1 MLRPNQIIQ
10 GVVQVVK
17 KTSEPENPTRKKKG
31 LIYLYTGEGGGK
43 TTNAF
48 GFALR
53 AIGHGY
59 KAVIVQ
65 FMKGWEDIGEV
76 KACKRLAPECEVHQF
91 GRKEFVDPKNPTPE
105 DYKLAKEALT
115 FARKALKK
123 KPKLLVL
130 DEVNLAAAFGLVK
143 VKEVLN
149 LLDKV
154 PPSTVVMLTGRKA
167 PRGLIDRADFVSVIE
182 DVKHPAREG
191 IPARMGIEY

>member
-1 MLRPNQIIQ
+1 MA
-10 GVVQVVK
+10 K
-17 KTSEPENPTRKKKG
+17 KATRKRRG
-31 LIYLYTGEGGGK
+31 LVYLYTGEGGGK

-59 KAVIVQ
+59 KVIIIQ

-76 KACKRLAPECEVHQF
+76 KACRRLAPECEVYQF
-91 GRKEFVDPKNPTPE
+91 GRKEFVDPKNPSLE
-105 DYKLAKEALT
+105 DKRLAEEGLA

-130 DEVNLAAAFGLVK
+130 DEVNLAAAFGLIK
-143 VKEVLN
+143 VKDVLK

-154 PPSTVVMLTGRKA
+154 PPSTVVMLTGRRA
-167 PRGLIDRADFVSVIE
+167 PRALIDRADFVSVIE
-182 DVKHPAREG
+182 DVKHPAMEG
-191 IPARMGIEY
+191 IPARKGIEY

>member
-1 MLRPNQIIQ
+1 MR
-10 GVVQVVK
+10 K
-17 KTSEPENPTRKKKG
+17 SSETAKTARRKKG

-59 KAVIVQ
+59 KVVIIQ

-91 GRKEFVDPKNPTPE
+91 GRKEFVDPKNPTP
-105 DYKLAKEALT
+105 DDFRLAQEGLA
-115 FARKALKK
+115 FARRAIKK

-130 DEVNLAAAFGLVK
+130 DEVNLAAAFGLIK
-143 VKEVLN
+143 VEDVLE
-149 LLDKV
+149 LLDDI

-191 IPARMGIEY
+191 IPARKGIQY

>member
-1 MLRPNQIIQ
+1 M
-10 GVVQVVK
+10 VK
-17 KTSEPENPTRKKKG
+17 RSSEPLGKTKKRRA
-31 LIYLYTGEGGGK
+31 LVYLYTGEGGGK

-59 KAVIVQ
+59 KVIIVQ
-65 FMKGWEDIGEV
+65 FMKGWANIGEV

-91 GRKEFVDPKNPTPE
+91 GRKKFVDPKSPAPE
-105 DYKLAKEALT
+105 DRRLAQEALA
-115 FARKALKK
+115 FARKAVLEK

-143 VKEVLN
+143 VEDVLS
-149 LLDKV
+149 LLDEV
-154 PPSTVVMLTGRKA
+154 PPSTIVMLTGRRA

-182 DVKHPAREG
+182 DVKHPSREG
-191 IPARMGIEY
+191 VPARKGIEY

>member
-1 MLRPNQIIQ
+1 
-10 GVVQVVK
+10 VVR
-17 KTSEPENPTRKKKG
+17 KTSEARKKAKRRNG
-31 LIYLYTGEGGGK
+31 LVYLYTGEGGGK

-59 KAVIVQ
+59 KVVIVQ
-65 FMKGWEDIGEV
+65 FMKGWQDIGEV

-91 GRKEFVDPKNPTPE
+91 GRKEFVDPENPTPE
-105 DYKLAKEALT
+105 DRELAREALA

-130 DEVNLAAAFGLVK
+130 DEVNLAAAFGLIK
-143 VKEVLN
+143 VEDVIK
-149 LLDKV
+149 LLDEV
-154 PPSTVVMLTGRKA
+154 PPSTVVMLTGRRA

-191 IPARMGIEY
+191 IPARKGIEY

>member
-1 MLRPNQIIQ
+1 MAE
-10 GVVQVVK
+10 K
-17 KTSEPENPTRKKKG
+17 KSRKRKG
-31 LIYLYTGEGGGK
+31 LIYLYTGDGGGK

-76 KACKRLAPECEVHQF
+76 KACKRLAPECEIRQF
-91 GRKEFVDPKNPTPE
+91 GRREFVDPKNPDPE
-105 DYKLAKEALT
+105 DIKLAKEAMA
-115 FARKALKK
+115 FARKSLKK

-130 DEVNLAAAFGLVK
+130 DEINLAASFGLVK
-143 VKEVLN
+143 VKEVLK
-149 LLDKV
+149 LLDEA
-154 PPSTVVMLTGRKA
+154 PASTVVMLTGRRA

-182 DVKHPAREG
+182 DVKHPAKEG
-191 IPARMGIEY
+191 IPARKGIEY